1 MRAVVV
7 TGTSTGIGAATV
19 RELSARGYTVFAGV
33 RRDADGEAL
42 RDRVGG
48 DVRPLLLDVTDAAA
62 IGSAADEVA
71 LAVGAAGLA
80 GLVNNAGI
88 ALAAPLEYLPAE
100 TFRRQLEV
108 NVVGQLAVT
117 QALLPLLR
125 PARGRVV
132 NVGSIGDRLVGP
144 MTGAYHASKFA
155 LAALTAGLRLELAD
169 AGIEVVLVEPGT
181 VATPIW
187 ETSAAAATGL
197 IAELPPEAIS
207 RYGSRIEA
215 TQAWAKAAARAG
227 IAPEAVARVIARALT
242 AARPRTRYLVGR
254 DARIGAIVAGLPDRL
269 RDRLILSQR
278 AA

>member
-227 IAPEAVARVIARALT
+227 LAPEAVARVIARALT